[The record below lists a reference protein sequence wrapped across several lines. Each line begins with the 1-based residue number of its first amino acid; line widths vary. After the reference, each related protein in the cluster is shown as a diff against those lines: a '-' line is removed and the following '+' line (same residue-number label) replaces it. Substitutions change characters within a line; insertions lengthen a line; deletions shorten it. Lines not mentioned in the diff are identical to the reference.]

1 MSISPVV
8 DETYR
13 LHPQD
18 LGRSRV
24 PVTIQNV
31 SWQGIEQLQPL
42 LHLREF
48 PQKRLL
54 LTAQQVQTI
63 IAVANSIRERDW
75 IGHTILLLVE
85 DKDDEPIITLT
96 PLTAAAGR
104 APQVYPRIPLPEWGR
119 TGLLL
124 LLLVLIFVLVFLLE
138 NFDILWSGF

>member
-8 DETYR
+8 DEAYR
-13 LHPQD
+13 LHPRD

-24 PVTIQNV
+24 QVTIQNV

-54 LTAQQVQTI
+54 LTGRQVQTLI
-63 IAVANSIRERDW
+63 TIASSIRERDW

-85 DKDDEPIITLT
+85 YEDGEPTITLT
-96 PLTAAAGR
+96 PFSAAVGH
-104 APQVYPRIPLPEWGR
+104 APQVYPRPQLPERGR
-119 TGLLL
+119 TILLL
-124 LLLVLIFVLVFLLE
+124 LLLALLFTLVFLLE
-138 NFDILWSGF
+138 NSPLFWQLF